1 MSSYQVS
8 EDFLLNHAYRNVWC
22 TPEQD
27 KQAILQLP
35 RITPQNGVWT
45 YFNYQWRKVQLPVT
59 GNAARFHVYQVGKVH
74 PTILGLLN
82 KKNQWV
88 SAKEVMET
96 ECMLLEVYNSKG
108 IMIPRSLIWYIV
120 MGNGNL
126 LVAVRKPA
134 EFPTRLVDVD
144 LESED
149 IFMRLYSN
157 AYFNSIRATYP
168 EGCIKV
174 KSIKPDNIS
183 QIQALQG
190 EIQKLPSYGGKFFYI
205 NGRRVEVI
213 DLVTAKIGDY
223 IEYVFD
229 ASVKR
234 EVAFKVRNLQEF
246 QSELDT
252 LSKYLLHYPG
262 KSGMIDYQDD
272 IDLYLG
278 AYSTRS
284 GKWRGAYVHKNDSRT
299 MRMVT
304 HRDYSV
310 PVIRINGTQAA
321 NPFLVEQEL
330 ELRMTIRHSG
340 YERPLVFENSRI
352 VEMYKLPEERLAEA
366 MLGLDSTVSVW
377 EAAKLEASAYTA
389 LMRQPQ
395 GGITRQL
402 VQQAYGYNAMSTLL
416 ASTPTEVVVEGNSK
430 TIVIP
435 EGLRGHCTVYEYD
448 KTGRLLYYTTHT
460 QDNTYVCQADDTAF
474 AEVIYGLGGLSLDVQ
489 DDVAIG
495 NLDPLQ
501 NYRFYTA
508 KGAGGVR
515 TGEWRDVTGDPEYL
529 VTGRQYQWV
538 TETGSLY
545 RVLSNKNH
553 LAYTFEMAPI
563 AGVFEFDIGMQK
575 NGVFQK
581 LDMPLGELDLFF
593 NGHSLIEGLDYVVQ
607 GSRVVI
613 ATKKYYDPKLAKQS
627 ITVRYTGF
635 CNKDMHRT
643 LPAEVG
649 FVFHGNLSAN
659 NRFDIHDDK
668 VLRIVCAGG
677 VRLRKDLDFAEDGI
691 SVSMTNAL
699 NGAPYAIRDI
709 IVPMNNYLVGSD
721 EVSDHTYE
729 YREQAMKIDQE
740 ISDYMTRFLPEQVV
754 TAPNAINGRYTL
766 YSPYLGRIIDDLKSG
781 VLNDDKF
788 YEHFGE
794 DWLRTRLAKYE
805 PLLAFDPFG
814 TGMDVDDRYVVV
826 HPHMYPNQVS
836 LTIYQYRVLSKI
848 VEMLKANVD
857 LSSTINVLQ
866 F

>member
-8 EDFLLNHAYRNVWC
+8 EDFLLSHAYRNVWC

-45 YFNYQWRKVQLPVT
+45 YFNYQWRKIQLPVT
-59 GNAARFHVYQVGKVH
+59 GNVARFHVYQVGKVH
-74 PTILGLLN
+74 PTILGLMN
-82 KKNQWV
+82 KKNKWI
-88 SAKEVMET
+88 SAKEVMEG

-120 MGNGNL
+120 LANGNL
-126 LVAVRKPA
+126 LVAIRKPA
-134 EFPTRLVDVD
+134 ESPVTLVDVD
-144 LESED
+144 LETED

-157 AYFNSIRATYP
+157 AYFNSLRANYP
-168 EGCIKV
+168 EGCIRV
-174 KSIKPDNIS
+174 KSIKPDRVS
-183 QIQALQG
+183 QIQALQA

-205 NGRRVEVI
+205 NGRRHAVI
-213 DLVTAKIGDY
+213 DLVTAKVGDY

-234 EVAFKVRNLQEF
+234 EVAFKVRDLQEF
-246 QSELDT
+246 PSQLDE

-262 KSGMIDYQDD
+262 TSSTIDYQDD

-278 AYSTRS
+278 AYNSS
-284 GKWRGAYVHKNDSRT
+284 GKWRGAYIHKNDSRT

-310 PVIRINGTQAA
+310 PVVRIAGTQAA
-321 NPFLVEQEL
+321 NSFLVEQDL

-340 YERPLVFENSRI
+340 YERPLVFENNRI
-352 VEMYKLPEERLAEA
+352 AEMYKLPEERRAEA

-377 EAAKLEASAYTA
+377 EAGNLEASAYTA

-402 VQQAYGYNAMSTLL
+402 VQEAYGYNAMSTLL
-416 ASTPTEVVVEGNSK
+416 ASTPTEVVVANGRK
-430 TIVIP
+430 TVEIP
-435 EGLRGHCTVYEYD
+435 EGLRGHCTVYEYSKD
-448 KTGRLLYYTTHT
+448 GRLLYYAPHT
-460 QDNTYVCQADDTAF
+460 LDNTYDCQADDAAF
-474 AEVIYGLGGLSLDVQ
+474 VEVIYGIGGLSLDLQ
-489 DDVAIG
+489 DNIEIG
-495 NLDPLQ
+495 SLDPLQ

-508 KGAGGVR
+508 PGAGGIR
-515 TGEWRDVTGDPEYL
+515 TGEWRDVTDAPEYL
-529 VTGRQYQWV
+529 AKNNQYQWMMQ
-538 TETGSLY
+538 TGALY

-553 LAYTFEMAPI
+553 LAYSFQMAPI

-593 NGHSLIEGLDYVVQ
+593 NGYSLIEGLDYVVN
-607 GSRVVI
+607 GSRVVV
-613 ATKKYYDPKLAKQS
+613 TSKKYLDTTLAKQLL
-627 ITVRYTGF
+627 TVRYTGF
-635 CNKDMHRT
+635 CNKDMTRT
-643 LPAEVG
+643 PVPEVG

-668 VLRIVCAGG
+668 VLRIVCGG
-677 VRLRKDLDFAEDGI
+677 AVRLRKDLDFAEDGI
-691 SVSMTNAL
+691 GVSVTNTL
-699 NGAPYAIRDI
+699 NGAPYSIRDI
-709 IVPMNNYLVGSD
+709 IVPMNNYLVGNGGVTD
-721 EVSDHTYE
+721 KTYE
-729 YREQAMKIDQE
+729 YRAQAMAIDKE
-740 ISDYMTRFLPEQVV
+740 VSDYMTRFLPEDVV
-754 TAPNAINGRYTL
+754 TAPNAITSRHQL
-766 YSPYLGRIIDDLKSG
+766 YSPYLSRIIDDLKSG
-781 VLNDDKF
+781 VLVDDKF
-788 YEHFGE
+788 YEHFGD
-794 DWLRTRLAKYE
+794 DWLRGRLAKYE

-814 TGMDVDDRYVVV
+814 TGMEVDDRYVVV
-826 HPHMYPNQVS
+826 HPHPYPAQVS
-836 LTIYQYRVLSKI
+836 LTIYQYRVLSRI
-848 VEMLKANVD
+848 VDILKANVD